1 MRNLIKTVRDLT
13 GKDRKPVLF
22 LIPVL
27 ALVVLF
33 TADCATKKFVT
44 QQVTDLDKKVESVS
58 SEVEESQKR
67 LGEHDAK
74 LATIG
79 DLVGKQDS
87 EIKAAD
93 AKIEEVRGL
102 VRGQLIS
109 KETVRTGDTK
119 FGFDSAELSPEAKA
133 VLDAFVQKLIAENK
147 GVYLEIQGHT
157 DNVGP
162 DAHNLALGQ
171 KRAEAVRD
179 YLYRQYHIPLHRME
193 VISLGSSQPAV
204 DNTTREGRAQN
215 RRIEI
220 LVYGQA

>member
-1 MRNLIKTVRDLT
+1 MRNSLKTVGDLT
-13 GKDRKPVLF
+13 GRGRRPALF
-22 LIPVL
+22 LIPVVAL
-27 ALVVLF
+27 AVLF

-67 LGEHDAK
+67 LGEHDQK

-133 VLDAFVQKLIAENK
+133 ILDTFVQKLIAENK

-157 DNVGP
+157 DSVGP
-162 DAHNLALGQ
+162 EAHNLALGQ

-179 YLYRQYHIPLHRME
+179 YLYRQYHLPLHRMA
-193 VISLGSSQPAV
+193 VISLGSSLPAV
-204 DNTTREGRAQN
+204 DNKTREGRAQN

>member
-1 MRNLIKTVRDLT
+1 M
-13 GKDRKPVLF
+13 KDQITKNRGSALF
-22 LIPVL
+22 LIPVVAL
-27 ALVVLF
+27 AVLF

-44 QQVTDLDKKVESVS
+44 QQVTDLDQKVENVS
-58 SEVEESQKR
+58 AQVEESQKR

-74 LATIG
+74 LSTIG
-79 DLVGKQDS
+79 ELVGKQDS

-157 DNVGP
+157 DSAGP

-204 DNTTREGRAQN
+204 DNKTREGRAQN